1 MDSAKLRGSSE
12 ITRRRLL
19 VLRAAAVAA
28 QATANGKVDAFR
40 CSEPIG
46 HEAMGA

>member
-1 MDSAKLRGSSE
+1 METAKLRGSSE

-19 VLRAAAVAA
+19 VA
-28 QATANGKVDAFR
+28 QASANGKVDAFR

-46 HEAMGA
+46 HEAVGA